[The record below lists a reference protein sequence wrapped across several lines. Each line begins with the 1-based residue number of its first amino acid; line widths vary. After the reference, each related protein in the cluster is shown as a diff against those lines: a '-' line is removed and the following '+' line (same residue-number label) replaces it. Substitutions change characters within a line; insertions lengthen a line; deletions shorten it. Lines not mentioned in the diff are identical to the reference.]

1 MTDATTG
8 SAVLPPPEVRNTIA
22 GRIRRTFFSSPLNAG
37 ITLTMALFLAWA
49 VPPIVQWAF
58 LDATWT
64 GTAQDCRAAL
74 GGACWAFV
82 NEKLRFMVF
91 GFYPPDEHWRPT
103 AMMALFLAMIVLSA
117 MRVSWRAELFPAWAV
132 TLLVMFFL
140 LTGGDAGMAAAASV
154 LAVGFA
160 LAELRSGYAKG
171 DLAHA
176 GLAAAVA
183 VAAPTLING
192 LGLHWLAVLAFAGL
206 GYAAARRRG
215 FALPQVLMWAWAAF
229 GVAFLAVGS
238 TAGFTYFPTTQWSG
252 LPLTMGLSVIGLVVA
267 FPISIGLAL
276 GRRSNMP
283 VLRVMCVTYIE
294 LIRGV
299 PLITILFMAAFLF
312 PLLLAEGMTIDK
324 LLRVQVA
331 LIMFAAAYL
340 AEIVRGGLQAMPR
353 GQYEAADALGLA
365 YWQKMGKV
373 ILPQA
378 LKITIPSMVNTAIG
392 FFKDTSLVLI
402 IGLFDFLQ
410 AARSSMTDAAWLGF
424 STEGYIFAALVY
436 FVFCF
441 GMSRY
446 SLKLEH
452 DLSPERRR

>member
-1 MTDATTG
+1 MTDVAGG
-8 SAVLPPPEVRNTIA
+8 SAVLPPPEVRNTLS
-22 GRIRRTFFSSPLNAG
+22 GRIRRTFFSSPLNTG
-37 ITLTMALFLAWA
+37 ITLAVLAFLAWA
-49 VPPIVQWAF
+49 LPPMLQWAV

-64 GTAQDCRAAL
+64 GTAQDCRAAG

-82 NEKLRFMVF
+82 NEKLRFMIF
-91 GFYPPDEHWRPT
+91 GFYPPAEHWRPT
-103 AMMALFLAMIVLSA
+103 AMMALFIAMIVLSA
-117 MRVSWRAELFPAWAV
+117 WKASWRAELFPAWAV

-140 LTGGDAGMAAAASV
+140 LTGGDRGMAATASV
-154 LAVGFA
+154 MAVGFA
-160 LAELRSGYAKG
+160 LWELRAGYLRG
-171 DLAHA
+171 NLAHA

-183 VAAPTLING
+183 VAVPTLVNG
-192 LGLHWLAVLAFAGL
+192 LGLHWFAVLAFAGL
-206 GYAAARRRG
+206 AAAAARRQG
-215 FALPQVLMWAWAAF
+215 LALPAVMLWAWATF
-229 GVAFLAVGS
+229 GVAFLSVGS
-238 TAGFTYFPTTQWSG
+238 TAGLSYLPTTQWSG

-331 LIMFAAAYL
+331 LIMFAAAYM

-353 GQYEAADALGLA
+353 GQYEAADALGLT
-365 YWQKMGKV
+365 YWQKMGKI

-410 AARSSMTDAAWLGF
+410 AARSSMTDSAWLGF
-424 STEGYIFAALVY
+424 STEGYVFAALVY